1 VRADADRAGRYF
13 IVGTAII
20 FAREKG
26 VIAMNQ
32 KAADQG
38 WQQLQSHIEGFFSQ
52 ALRSDAQRIEYK
64 PRFIDHLLEM
74 SSERQ
79 QNEIREMGA

>member
-13 IVGTAII
+13 ILGTAII
-20 FAREKG
+20 FAGEKG

-32 KAADQG
+32 KASDQG

-52 ALRSDAQRIEYK
+52 ALRSDTQRIEYK

-74 SSERQ
+74 RSERQ